1 MIIKAIKFNPR
12 KKNTGPVQTKIEF
25 ECSEDLKKF
34 VNLDFPSV
42 YLINAQTI
50 PKLSSY
56 NDIIENRGIKDPR
69 KGLSKLLLGREKIQ
83 LINGNYKSMAQIER
97 SIYDLLE
104 NAVNQGENKASIL
117 GVDEE
122 YFSKLFKKYEQNI
135 CWSDRPIGLDNEMR
149 GDQDAMKRLEH
160 TYFGDSAQIRK
171 VRELILRLAKSDY
184 SVIIIG
190 PSGTGKELVA
200 QEIHNNSKRK
210 EFRFIPVNC
219 GAIPNE
225 LFESQLFGHKKGAY
239 TGATGD
245 RKGLWEMAD
254 NGTLFLDEI
263 GELRLDHQV
272 KILRA
277 LEENQICPVGSDKPV
292 TTNVRVIAATHRD
305 LFAMIQQGKFRE
317 DLYYRLHVL
326 MIRTPALKD
335 HTEDIH
341 QFVNIL
347 WEKIIKHENPEN
359 LTRLPDENK
368 CLSLEVINEIAAHP
382 WPGNV
387 RQLKNMLR
395 NLYATFWD
403 IKPITPKDVA
413 EIINYENTGYSE
425 STARISRIS
434 QNKRAEEVIQSAENS
449 LRALIN
455 QKHVA
460 SEDSSV
466 FIDLFNF
473 YLDEV
478 KSLCAKP
485 WLFSNENTYFV
496 IDSLRSKLNYFSQ
509 MLPRDHKKALTFWKK
524 EMPAAFKV
532 AEEAILMEREEL
544 KDRA

>member
-160 TYFGDSAQIRK
+160 IYFGDSAQIRK

-277 LEENQICPVGSDKPV
+277 LEENQICPVGSDKTV

-335 HTEDIH
+335 HIEDIH

-359 LTRLPDENK
+359 LTRLPDGNK

-425 STARISRIS
+425 NTERISRIS

-478 KSLCAKP
+478 KYLCAKP

-509 MLPRDHKKALTFWKK
+509 MLPRDHKKALAFWKK
-524 EMPAAFKV
+524 EMPTAFKS
-532 AEEAILMEREEL
+532 AGEAILLEREEL
-544 KDRA
+544 KDQA